1 MVKSKQKI
9 MATFLLV
16 LVILTNVLPVGVSFA
31 ANQGDSVGI
40 TSVGRVP
47 YHLKSHALPSGGYV
61 KTSLAGYYENGNFY
75 PAYCLNT
82 NGKFGIDEIIIP
94 NSSQFIFPLE
104 NVC

>member
-61 KTSLAGYYENGNFY
+61 KTSLAGYYEMV
-75 PAYCLNT
+75 
-82 NGKFGIDEIIIP
+82 I
-94 NSSQFIFPLE
+94 FIQHI
-104 NVC
+104 V